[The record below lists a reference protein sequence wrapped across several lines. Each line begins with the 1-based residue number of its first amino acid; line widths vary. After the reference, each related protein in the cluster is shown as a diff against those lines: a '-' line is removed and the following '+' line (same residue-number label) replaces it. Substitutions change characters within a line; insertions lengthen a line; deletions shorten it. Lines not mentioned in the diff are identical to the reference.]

1 MQFGLNKFGLNKV
14 QNYPIIQLLFAFGN
28 KYYEILGLESTR
40 VLHAATV
47 RGLLAAVQYST
58 VLYVEDMAGL
68 NDGTVY
74 NILTALGS
82 DVEIYEMNMD
92 GIVDGYLQM
101 DIE

>member
-1 MQFGLNKFGLNKV
+1 V
-14 QNYPIIQLLFAFGN
+14 
-28 KYYEILGLESTR
+28 
-40 VLHAATV
+40 
-47 RGLLAAVQYST
+47 AAVQYST

-92 GIVDGYLQM
+92 GIVDGYRIIYM
-101 DIE
+101 DIHKMNK